1 MENCKSLKANTASSH
16 EVYKK
21 SNALILVRKKKNDV
35 ENCESF
41 KTYLASSREVYKKIG
56 TSVLSILLFRGF
68 SNMDS
73 YF

>member
-1 MENCKSLKANTASSH
+1 MENCKSLKANAASSH

-21 SNALILVRKKKNDV
+21 SNALIFVRKKNDV